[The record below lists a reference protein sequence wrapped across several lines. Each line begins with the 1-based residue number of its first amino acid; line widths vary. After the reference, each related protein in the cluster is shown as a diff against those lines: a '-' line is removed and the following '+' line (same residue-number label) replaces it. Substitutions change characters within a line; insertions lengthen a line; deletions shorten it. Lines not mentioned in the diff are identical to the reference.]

1 MNVILNN
8 SAESSD
14 DDADGKADVED
25 EPDLPVGVAIKRLRK
40 VFKVHACCSY
50 TYCPMLGNLDS
61 GIAEIFARG
70 IRGSWALESEIQVK
84 ESGIPSPTDKK
95 SGIQSLK
102 SGIYDLESR
111 IQECLGFSYMERYFH
126 PSPIFK

>member
-1 MNVILNN
+1 MILNN

-14 DDADGKADVED
+14 DDADGNADVED

-50 TYCPMLGNLDS
+50 TNCPMLGNPDS

-70 IRGSWALESEIQVK
+70 IRGSWALESEIQLK
-84 ESGIPSPTDKK
+84 ESGIPLTKN
-95 SGIQSLK
+95 
-102 SGIYDLESR
+102 LESTTWNP
-111 IQECLGFSYMERYFH
+111 ESKNVLDSLAW
-126 PSPIFK
+126 SDIFTLPPFLNEQR

>member
-1 MNVILNN
+1 MTLNN

-50 TYCPMLGNLDS
+50 TNCPILGNPDS

-70 IRGSWALESEIQVK
+70 IRGSWALESEIQLK
-84 ESGIPSPTDKK
+84 ESRIPSPTDKK
-95 SGIQSLK
+95 SGIH
-102 SGIYDLESR
+102 DVESR
-111 IQECLGFSYMERYFH
+111 IQECPGFSCMERYFH

>member
-14 DDADGKADVED
+14 DDADGNADVED

-50 TYCPMLGNLDS
+50 TNCPMLGNPDS

-70 IRGSWALESEIQVK
+70 IRGSWALESEIQLK
-84 ESGIPSPTDKK
+84 ESGIPLTKN
-95 SGIQSLK
+95 
-102 SGIYDLESR
+102 LESTTWNP
-111 IQECLGFSYMERYFH
+111 ESKNVLDSLAW
-126 PSPIFK
+126 SDIFTLPPFLNEQR